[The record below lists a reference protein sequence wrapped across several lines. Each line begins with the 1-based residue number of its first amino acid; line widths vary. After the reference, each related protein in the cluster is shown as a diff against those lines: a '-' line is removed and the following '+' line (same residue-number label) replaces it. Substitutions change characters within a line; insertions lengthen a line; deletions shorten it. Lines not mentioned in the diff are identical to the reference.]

1 MTKQRKQYS
10 PKEKVRIL
18 REHLVEK
25 VPVSDLCDRYGL
37 RPNLFY
43 RWQKQFFENG
53 AAAFEHNSDARER
66 KMTAKVQSLQ
76 TRLAD
81 KDEVIA
87 EIMADFVCLKKT
99 LGEI

>member
-1 MTKQRKQYS
+1 MMKQRKQYS

-25 VPVSDLCDRYGL
+25 VPVSDLCDRHGL

-53 AAAFEHNSDARER
+53 AAAFEHNSDAHER
-66 KMTAKVQSLQ
+66 KMTARVQSLQ
-76 TRLAD
+76 TRLAG

-87 EIMADFVCLKKT
+87 EIMADYVCLKKN

>member
-1 MTKQRKQYS
+1 MTKQRRKYS
-10 PKEKVRIL
+10 PKEKVQIL
-18 REHLVEK
+18 REHLVERAT
-25 VPVSDLCDRYGL
+25 VSDLCDRHGL

-53 AAAFEHNSDARER
+53 AAAFEHNSDAHER
-66 KMTAKVQSLQ
+66 KITARVQGLQ
-76 TRLAD
+76 AKLAS

-87 EIMADFVCLKKT
+87 EIMADFVCLKKS